1 MGHGPGLAGR
11 GGPGRARPGPVRP
24 LDGGW
29 DWRFRPARPAKASAR
44 AEARPARRRQR
55 APPVPPRAERRR
67 AAPPFRLR
75 LRREQRCSGIAPP
88 RPTIAPRALNRSV
101 AARASSAPS
110 IARRRR
116 VQPPQHPYRRS
127 PAAIARVGPVGP
139 DRSAPYWLARL
150 WTGATAR
157 GAPAVV
163 VSRAHG
169 AGQPTVTAHRR
180 ACPRPLR
187 SARVSGE
194 LPTRIPGNS
203 GAVDLRL
210 HNRTIA
216 GF

>member
-1 MGHGPGLAGR
+1 MEGRDGP
-11 GGPGRARPGPVRP
+11 
-24 LDGGW
+24 D
-29 DWRFRPARPAKASAR
+29 PARFAR
-44 AEARPARRRQR
+44 WMGVGTGDSGRR
-55 APPVPPRAERRR
+55 APPRLPRAPRRVRPVGGNAPRPCLQERSEG
-67 AAPPFRLR
+67 APRLR
-75 LRREQRCSGIAPP
+75 SASASGLQPRVADGGSRDAPGLPPP